1 MENMER
7 PIDISALKQ
16 LKDFPHYYLDEK
28 RAEVW
33 SYFPRGGHP
42 QKHWRK
48 LKGVTG
54 YCREGL
60 QRQMGYRLLN
70 PKTGKYMECSI
81 GRLMVAVKYDTSYFK
96 IPFNTK
102 ISYRPETGLVIRSAA
117 DCSLQGHQERK
128 ERWKNERVDFINK
141 HIETLG
147 MLREAYLGNGARLM
161 RYIAENR
168 DKYIQKL
175 LHGYDRKGYE
185 RIAEGVDV
193 AIDTLVKQIADG
205 GGKILHIDLWI
216 LKTAKRLANNK
227 KTCAFNEVVAYRNA
241 IKI

>member
-1 MENMER
+1 MES

-141 HIETLG
+141 
-147 MLREAYLGNGARLM
+147 
-161 RYIAENR
+161 
-168 DKYIQKL
+168 YIQKL

-193 AIDTLVKQIADG
+193 VIDTLVKQIAEG